1 MPLLQKA
8 TTNTLYREDTMAEY
22 EKVILTNMCM
32 VSDANGRYL
41 VENRLDPSWPG
52 LAFPGGHLERGE
64 SVTDSVVR

>member
-1 MPLLQKA
+1 
-8 TTNTLYREDTMAEY
+8 MAEY

-32 VSDANGRYL
+32 VSDENGRYL